1 MFKPKMFTKHC
12 PESLEES
19 DNTEGFFRRGK
30 DNTRMTPR

>member
-19 DNTEGFFRRGK
+19 DNTEGYFAEE
-30 DNTRMTPR
+30 TIILE